1 MDALIFIVDSLLTLA
16 VYAFLLRL
24 LLQLSRADFRNP
36 IAQAVLRLTSWLV
49 LPLRRVLPPL
59 GRIDTASL
67 VAVLLAQVAA
77 TAVIFVML
85 TGVAMP
91 LGPLLVNAAR
101 DLIVATIQ
109 LYTVAIVVYALL
121 SFIAPGTYSPAVGL
135 LSSLCNPLLQ
145 PVRRVLP
152 PIGGLDFSPLVLI
165 LALQALKILI
175 L

>member
-1 MDALIFIVDSLLTLA
+1 MDALVFIVDSLLTLA

-77 TAVIFVML
+77 TAVVFVML

-91 LGPLLVNAAR
+91 LGPLLVNAVR

>member
-77 TAVIFVML
+77 TAVVFVML

-91 LGPLLVNAAR
+91 LGPLLVNAVR

>member
-49 LPLRRVLPPL
+49 LPLRKLLPPL
-59 GRIDTASL
+59 GRLDTASL

-77 TAVIFVML
+77 TAVVFMML

-91 LGPLLVNAAR
+91 R
-101 DLIVATIQ
+101 WLISSRF
-109 LYTVAIVVYALL
+109 
-121 SFIAPGTYSPAVGL
+121 SFITTVDLTS
-135 LSSLCNPLLQ
+135 
-145 PVRRVLP
+145 
-152 PIGGLDFSPLVLI
+152 SPLMPI
-165 LALQALKILI
+165 ASA
-175 L
+175 

>member
-1 MDALIFIVDSLLTLA
+1 MDALVFIVDSLLTLA

-67 VAVLLAQVAA
+67 VAVLLAPVAA
-77 TAVIFVML
+77 TAVVFVML
-85 TGVAMP
+85 SGVAMP
-91 LGPLLVNAAR
+91 LGPLLVNAVR
-101 DLIVATIQ
+101 DLIVAAIQ

>member
-49 LPLRRVLPPL
+49 LPLRKLLPPL
-59 GRIDTASL
+59 GRLDTASL
-67 VAVLLAQVAA
+67 VAVLLVQVAA
-77 TAVIFVML
+77 TAVVFVLL

-91 LGPLLVNAAR
+91 LGPLLISAVR
-101 DLIVATIQ
+101 DLVVATIQ

-135 LSSLCNPLLQ
+135 LSSLCNPLLE

-152 PIGGLDFSPLVLI
+152 PLGGLDFSPLVLI

>member
-77 TAVIFVML
+77 TAVVFVML

>member
-1 MDALIFIVDSLLTLA
+1 MDALIFIADTLLTLA
-16 VYAFLLRL
+16 VYAFLIRL

-36 IAQAVLRLTSWLV
+36 LAQAILKLTSWLV
-49 LPLRRVLPPL
+49 LPLRKFLPPI
-59 GRIDTASL
+59 GRIDTASV

-77 TAVIFVML
+77 TGIVFLIA
-85 TGVAMP
+85 TGIAMP
-91 LGPLLVNAAR
+91 VGPLLLNAVRA
-101 DLIVATIQ
+101 LAVATIQ

-135 LSSLCNPLLQ
+135 LSSLCNPLLG

-152 PIGGLDFSPLVLI
+152 AVGGLDFSPLVVI
-165 LALQALKILI
+165 IGLQALKILI

>member
-1 MDALIFIVDSLLTLA
+1 MDALVFIVDSLLTLA

-77 TAVIFVML
+77 TAVVFVML